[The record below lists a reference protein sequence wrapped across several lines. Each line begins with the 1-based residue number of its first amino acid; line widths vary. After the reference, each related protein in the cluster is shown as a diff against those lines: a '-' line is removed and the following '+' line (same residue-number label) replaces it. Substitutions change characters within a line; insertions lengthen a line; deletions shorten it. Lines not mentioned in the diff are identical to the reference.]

1 MVCSSFSST
10 SMGPSGE
17 LQSFKNRLLQHGSP
31 TNPSSKNC
39 SSLGF
44 SPQTTACARILFLH
58 GLSMGCR
65 SYLLHHGPLMGS
77 REIHALCLEHLLPS
91 FCTNLGGYRVVSP
104 PFSLS
109 LTAELFF
116 LNYVITEMPPGLLMG
131 SILANRGSIL
141 ELTTASWKLGQLLVS
156 SHNGH
161 PWYVPHD
168 IILPQKPNT
177 LSQLQKKFI

>member
-65 SYLLHHGPLMGS
+65 SYLLHPGPLMGS

-104 PFSLS
+104 PFS
-109 LTAELFF
+109 
-116 LNYVITEMPPGLLMG
+116 
-131 SILANRGSIL
+131 
-141 ELTTASWKLGQLLVS
+141 
-156 SHNGH
+156 H
-161 PWYVPHD
+161 PS
-168 IILPQKPNT
+168 
-177 LSQLQKKFI
+177 LSQLSYSFLTMLSQRCHQVCWWVQFWPIVGPFWNSLQLAGNWGSSWFLLTMDIPDTSHMT